1 MGTPTRIMTEEQLFR
16 MVTESQSYKKHFDE
30 IIMPKDIKYPIDILS
45 DIPKIE
51 KLNDLKISVFEYDHE
66 AVIDEDDQFKNIQNK
81 DILYE
86 YDVACRH
93 TDDGSFENR
102 FGMPSTRHPLG
113 DVFIVVN

>member
-1 MGTPTRIMTEEQLFR
+1 MATTKFITIEEYEAMGLEFQCVL
-16 MVTESQSYKKHFDE
+16 SYVDKKGLRKKFKKE
-30 IIMPKDIKYPIDILS
+30 L
-45 DIPKIE
+45 
-51 KLNDLKISVFEYDHE
+51 LKKKVVKVCVWSY
-66 AVIDEDDQFKNIQNK
+66 EDDQFKNIQNK